1 YVQTKLLADD
11 DTCPYCKGTGY
22 LFEGFDSKPE
32 WNDGTTN
39 VPKEGDIIRCVGS
52 QSRYTFHKKASG
64 YQLTRESELL
74 EESRAEAL
82 KKLEDIYKKYKEK
95 YYTAK
100 KYKKLTKIYNKTVK
114 KVKKIQ
120 DRDELLDTCYA
131 GLADMT
137 AVQPTGLRKYQVKLG
152 GEMLQA
158 SYDISLKYE
167 KAGVAAP
174 NDILDEKLAD
184 YMRMIGE
191 STTKSKS
198 KKLKNAYMDLL
209 ATIPEPEQ

>member
-1 YVQTKLLADD
+1 
-11 DTCPYCKGTGY
+11 
-22 LFEGFDSKPE
+22 
-32 WNDGTTN
+32 
-39 VPKEGDIIRCVGS
+39 
-52 QSRYTFHKKASG
+52 
-64 YQLTRESELL
+64 
-74 EESRAEAL
+74 
-82 KKLEDIYKKYKEK
+82 
-95 YYTAK
+95 

-137 AVQPTGLRKYQVKLG
+137 AVQPTGLRKYQAKLG

-184 YMRMIGE
+184 YMRKIGE